1 LINFWRPALGLAL
14 LATMIAGEGLAQPRG
29 AAPQAAPPASG
40 SRGENF
46 SAGKS
51 PAQLFASDCT
61 GAGCHRGPQGL
72 AKDRG
77 QLGLAGFLREHYTNS
92 RESAAAL
99 AAYLASAPAGDARTR
114 QQAQPD
120 QPGSRTPRQAARPD
134 DAVRPPEDVGPRT
147 RRQPGTPATSGTPG
161 EPADIAQPEPARPA
175 PPPARGAQRGRQATA
190 APPPE
195 PAAAPPPPPPPP
207 PPPQRHDFDIMD

>member
-1 LINFWRPALGLAL
+1 MAL
-14 LATMIAGEGLAQPRG
+14 LAMLIAGEGLAQPRG
-29 AAPQAAPPASG
+29 PAPQAAPPPSS

-99 AAYLASAPAGDARTR
+99 AAYLASAPAGDPRTR

-120 QPGSRTPRQAARPD
+120 QPGARPPRQAARPD
-134 DAVRPPEDVGPRT
+134 EAVRPPEDVGPRT
-147 RRQPGTPATSGTPG
+147 RRQPGTPATPATSGTPG
-161 EPADIAQPEPARPA
+161 EPADIAQPEPARPT
-175 PPPARGAQRGRQATA
+175 PPARATQRGRQATA
-190 APPPE
+190 APQPE